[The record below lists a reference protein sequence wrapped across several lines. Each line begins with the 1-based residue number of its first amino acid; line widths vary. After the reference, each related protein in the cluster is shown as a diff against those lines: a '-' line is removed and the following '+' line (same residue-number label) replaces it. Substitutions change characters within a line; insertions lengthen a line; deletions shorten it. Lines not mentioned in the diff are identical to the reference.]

1 MAGRRGRFLAESGQD
16 TGGGGKEHVRWPV
29 EIGTSR
35 QIPGTGACSPWSA
48 LVSIS
53 ALNTVGRRVPA
64 MAGVLFDNPFYG
76 KLSQAVNGVR
86 KDAID
91 LERMLNSS
99 FEVAQRAQLDASFH
113 SNVDS
118 QRRQLR
124 WALLSIVQAAED
136 ALRNTPM
143 KVTAEEAVLGGK
155 GPYGSPSPW

>member
-1 MAGRRGRFLAESGQD
+1 
-16 TGGGGKEHVRWPV
+16 
-29 EIGTSR
+29 
-35 QIPGTGACSPWSA
+35 
-48 LVSIS
+48 
-53 ALNTVGRRVPA
+53 
-64 MAGVLFDNPFYG
+64 MAGVLFDNPFYA
-76 KLSQAVNGVR
+76 KLAQAVNGVR

-99 FEVAQRAQLDASFH
+99 FDVVQRAQREVSLH
-113 SNVDS
+113 SSVDS

>member
-1 MAGRRGRFLAESGQD
+1 
-16 TGGGGKEHVRWPV
+16 
-29 EIGTSR
+29 
-35 QIPGTGACSPWSA
+35 
-48 LVSIS
+48 
-53 ALNTVGRRVPA
+53 

-76 KLSQAVNGVR
+76 KLALAVNGVR

-99 FEVAQRAQLDASFH
+99 FDMAQQAQLDSFH
-113 SNVDS
+113 RSNVDN

-124 WALLSIVQAAED
+124 WALISIVQAAED
-136 ALRNTPM
+136 ALRNTPL

>member
-1 MAGRRGRFLAESGQD
+1 
-16 TGGGGKEHVRWPV
+16 
-29 EIGTSR
+29 
-35 QIPGTGACSPWSA
+35 
-48 LVSIS
+48 
-53 ALNTVGRRVPA
+53 VGRRVPA

-76 KLSQAVNGVR
+76 KLAQAVNGVR

-99 FEVAQRAQLDASFH
+99 FDQDQRVRLDPGFR

-124 WALLSIVQAAED
+124 WALISIVQAAED
-136 ALRNTPM
+136 ALRNTPT

-155 GPYGSPSPW
+155 GPYGTPSPW

>member
-1 MAGRRGRFLAESGQD
+1 
-16 TGGGGKEHVRWPV
+16 
-29 EIGTSR
+29 
-35 QIPGTGACSPWSA
+35 
-48 LVSIS
+48 
-53 ALNTVGRRVPA
+53 
-64 MAGVLFDNPFYG
+64 MAGVLFDNPFYA
-76 KLSQAVNGVR
+76 KLGQAVNGVR

>member
-1 MAGRRGRFLAESGQD
+1 
-16 TGGGGKEHVRWPV
+16 
-29 EIGTSR
+29 
-35 QIPGTGACSPWSA
+35 
-48 LVSIS
+48 
-53 ALNTVGRRVPA
+53 

-76 KLSQAVNGVR
+76 KLAQAVNGVR

-99 FEVAQRAQLDASFH
+99 FEMAQRTQLGTGYESD
-113 SNVDS
+113 VDN

-124 WALLSIVQAAED
+124 WALISIVQAAED

-155 GPYGSPSPW
+155 GPYGSPSLW